1 MWLLKQLMIAV
12 RRWLTDVMGVENVS
26 ECSDKGGW
34 LDAVTNQ
41 GESRAKDDDG
51 ERMDGL
57 KR

>member
-1 MWLLKQLMIAV
+1 MIAV